1 MATLFDEIVGAA
13 ELPHV
18 YCRKIKLEEAYASSG
33 GISDVGGN
41 IFYAVP
47 TLDNKN
53 VKITLNLVIHQ
64 KVIAGPLDAG
74 NSWFY
79 DTFNFNNSKLDLL
92 NYLYVHVQP
101 IRDVKFLKPKSDI
114 LVPPGYFLNGLIGTG
129 VDLTYSN
136 YGNIYSA
143 QSILNYNNDDRKN
156 TWFP

>member
-64 KVIAGPLDAG
+64 KVIAGALDAG